1 MTDEVLKELWATKD
15 NIAKGHGYNIDGLVE
30 YFLRKQSSRR
40 GRFRRDER
48 DLKAEEGALA
58 DARNSLS

>member
-15 NIAKGHGYNIDGLVE
+15 NIAREHGYNIDGLAE
-30 YFLRKQSSRR
+30 YFLRKQASRC

-48 DLKAEEGALA
+48 DLKAEEGASA
-58 DARNSLS
+58 DARTSRG